1 MILMLWL
8 FTLPLSFTSRIG
20 AQEQSNQAY
29 TSEQK
34 AAKPKEGGTVAD
46 EETMDLA
53 PATAKS

>member
-1 MILMLWL
+1 MLWL

-46 EETMDLA
+46 EETMDF
-53 PATAKS
+53 THG